1 MANDRDERRLTAIL
15 AADVVGYSRL
25 IEADESGTRA
35 ALRTLRSEV
44 TALHITEHAGRIVS
58 TAGDSILAEF
68 ASVVDAVQCAAE
80 IQRAMAD
87 RNEGIPEEKRILF
100 RIGVNVGDIIV
111 EGDDIHGNGVN
122 VAARLESLADP
133 GGVFIS
139 GDAFRQVENKL
150 ELGYENLGERKVK
163 NIAKPV
169 QVYRV
174 LLAPE
179 AAGTLITAKVP
190 RQTPTRWVVAAAA
203 VLAIVIGGGAIWNF
217 AIRDVLPSVE
227 AASLE
232 RMAFPLPDRPS
243 LAVLPFDNLT
253 GDAEQDYFV
262 DGFVD
267 DLITDLSKIS
277 TIFVVSRNSTFTYKG
292 TPVKIKQVAEELGV
306 RYVLEGSIRRA
317 DGTIR
322 VNAQLIDALSG
333 NHVWAEKFDGDAAD
347 IFALQDEINDKIVAG
362 LAASVSKE
370 QRIEAQRR
378 ETDSTEAWEAYRQG
392 LKHIDRF
399 TAIDNGL
406 ANGFF
411 KKALE
416 LDPNYPSAIG
426 LLAATYLEAAQ
437 RANPDWWREVGAETQ
452 KEAFAAFEPLLAKAL
467 ETPTDF
473 AYRLDARYAA
483 RQGQNERALTQAQRA
498 VDLAPY
504 NSGALVELAGVL
516 IWAGR
521 SEEGLRRFDEA
532 RRLNPKRIRTWNR
545 GLALFSLERYE
556 EAAAVFEARTGL
568 SSSLGGVVMLTA
580 IYAQLDQQEEMQG
593 VRKEWFDQVQKR
605 FGVDPTIFGT
615 VSFFPWAKPEDQE
628 RFSGALQKAGLAAFR
643 TKSATPQNIVLSGLR
658 SRVWG
663 DLDDLTRA
671 STQARLHCSQYD
683 RDAEYIPNDEK
694 DGVVTYACVDR

>member
-1 MANDRDERRLTAIL
+1 MANGRDERKLTAIL

-44 TALHITEHAGRIVS
+44 TDPHIAEHAGRIVS

-80 IQRAMAD
+80 IQRATAS
-87 RNEGIPEEKRILF
+87 RNEGVPDDKRIQF

-111 EGDDIHGNGVN
+111 EGDDIHGDGVN
-122 VAARLESLADP
+122 VAARLEGLADP
-133 GGVFIS
+133 GGIFIS
-139 GDAFRQVENKL
+139 GGAFDQVQNKL
-150 ELGYENLGERKVK
+150 ELGYENLGEQKVK

-174 LLAPE
+174 LLASE
-179 AAGTLITAKVP
+179 AAGTLITAKLP
-190 RQTPTRWVVAAAA
+190 RQTPTRWVAAAAA

-217 AIRDVLPSVE
+217 AIRDTLPSVE

-253 GDAEQDYFV
+253 GDAEQDHFV
-262 DGFVD
+262 DGFTD

-292 TPVKIKQVAEELGV
+292 RAVQIRDVAEELGV

-317 DGTIR
+317 DGAIR
-322 VNAQLIDALSG
+322 VNVQLIDALSG
-333 NHVWAEKFDGDAAD
+333 NHVWAEKFDGDASD

-362 LAASVSKE
+362 LSVKVSNE
-370 QRIEAQRR
+370 QRDEAQRR
-378 ETDSTEAWEAYRQG
+378 ETDSPEAWEAYRQG

-399 TAIDNGL
+399 TAHDNGL
-406 ANGFF
+406 ANAFF
-411 KKALE
+411 KKAVE
-416 LDPNYPSAIG
+416 LDPTYPSAIG
-426 LLAATYLEAAQ
+426 LLAATYSEAA
-437 RANPDWWREVGAETQ
+437 RRGLPDWLREVGAETRE
-452 KEAFAAFEPLLAKAL
+452 EAIAAFEPLLARAL
-467 ETPTDF
+467 DHPSSF

-483 RQGQNERALTQAQRA
+483 VQGQHERALTQAQRA

-504 NSGALVELAGVL
+504 HDGALFELAGVL

-521 SEEGLRRFDEA
+521 PEEALRRADEA
-532 RRLNPKRIRTWNR
+532 RRLNPKSRGLEWNR

-556 EAAAVFEARTGL
+556 EAAAAFETVPPSAA
-568 SSSLGGVVMLTA
+568 GVTLMLAAT
-580 IYAQLDQQEEMQG
+580 YAQLDRQEEMQAA
-593 VRKEWFDQVQKR
+593 RDEWFEQTQKR
-605 FGVDPTIFGT
+605 FGRLPEISRTLP
-615 VSFFPWAKPEDQE
+615 FFPWAKPEDRE
-628 RFSGALQKAGLAAFR
+628 RLVGALRKAGV
-643 TKSATPQNIVLSGLR
+643 P
-658 SRVWG
+658 
-663 DLDDLTRA
+663 
-671 STQARLHCSQYD
+671 
-683 RDAEYIPNDEK
+683 E
-694 DGVVTYACVDR
+694 

>member
-1 MANDRDERRLTAIL
+1 MANERDERKLTAIL
-15 AADVVGYSRL
+15 AADVVGYSGL

-44 TALHITEHAGRIVS
+44 TDPHIAAHSGRIVS

-80 IQRAMAD
+80 IQRDMAV
-87 RNEGIPEEKRILF
+87 RSEGVAEDKRIQF
-100 RIGVNVGDIIV
+100 RIGVNLGDIIV
-111 EGDDIHGNGVN
+111 EGDDIHGDGVN
-122 VAARLESLADP
+122 VAARLEGLADP

-150 ELGYENLGERKVK
+150 ELGYENLGEQKVK

-174 LLAPE
+174 LLAPD

-190 RQTPTRWVVAAAA
+190 RQTPTRWVAATAA

-217 AIRDVLPSVE
+217 AIRDSLPSVE

-292 TPVKIKQVAEELGV
+292 TPVKIRQVAEELGV
-306 RYVLEGSIRRA
+306 RYVMEGSIRRA

-333 NHVWAEKFDGDAAD
+333 NHVWAEKFDGEAAD

-362 LAASVSKE
+362 LSAKVTGE
-370 QRIEAQRR
+370 QRKEARRR
-378 ETDSTEAWEAYRQG
+378 ETDSPEAWDAYLQG

-399 TAIDNGL
+399 TAHDNGL
-406 ANGFF
+406 ANAFF
-411 KKALE
+411 KKALD
-416 LDPNYPSAIG
+416 LDPTYAPAMG
-426 LLAATYLEAAQ
+426 LLAATYMEAAR
-437 RANPDWWREVGAETQ
+437 RADPDWWREVGAETQ

-467 ETPTDF
+467 EHPTDF

-483 RQGQNERALTQAQRA
+483 LRGQNERALTQAQRA

-504 NSGALVELAGVL
+504 HSGALVELAGVL

-521 SEEGLRRFDEA
+521 PEEGLRRADEA
-532 RRLNPKRIRTWNR
+532 KRLNPRGRFEWNR

-556 EAAAVFEARTGL
+556 EAAAEFEAVRARG
-568 SSSLGGVVMLTA
+568 SSAGGAVSMLTA
-580 IYAQLDQQEEMQG
+580 TYAQLDQQEKMQA
-593 VRKEWFDQVQKR
+593 VRKEWFEQVQKR
-605 FGVDPTIFGT
+605 FGVQPTISGT
-615 VSFFPWAKPEDQE
+615 ARFLPWSKPEDQE
-628 RFSGALQKAGLAAFR
+628 RLSSALSKAGLEMFR
-643 TKSATPQNIVLSGLR
+643 PESASPENIVLSGGGAHEKD
-658 SRVWG
+658 WEPM
-663 DLDDLTRA
+663 TA
-671 STQARLHCSQYD
+671 QAQLHCAQYD
-683 RDAEYIPNDEK
+683 RDAKLIPD
-694 DGVVTYACVDR
+694 DVPGGVVTFECVDR

>member
-1 MANDRDERRLTAIL
+1 MA
-15 AADVVGYSRL
+15 
-25 IEADESGTRA
+25 
-35 ALRTLRSEV
+35 
-44 TALHITEHAGRIVS
+44 
-58 TAGDSILAEF
+58 
-68 ASVVDAVQCAAE
+68 
-80 IQRAMAD
+80 
-87 RNEGIPEEKRILF
+87 
-100 RIGVNVGDIIV
+100 
-111 EGDDIHGNGVN
+111 
-122 VAARLESLADP
+122 
-133 GGVFIS
+133 
-139 GDAFRQVENKL
+139 
-150 ELGYENLGERKVK
+150 
-163 NIAKPV
+163 
-169 QVYRV
+169 
-174 LLAPE
+174 
-179 AAGTLITAKVP
+179 
-190 RQTPTRWVVAAAA
+190 AAAA
-203 VLAIVIGGGAIWNF
+203 VLIIVIGGGSIWNF
-217 AIRDVLPSVE
+217 AIRESLPSVE

-317 DGTIR
+317 EGTIR

-378 ETDSTEAWEAYRQG
+378 ETDSPEAWEAYRQG

-416 LDPNYPSAIG
+416 LDPNYASAIG

-532 RRLNPKRIRTWNR
+532 RRLNPKRIRIWNR
-545 GLALFSLERYE
+545 VLALFSLERYE

-628 RFSGALQKAGLAAFR
+628 RFSGALHKAGLAAFR

-663 DLDDLTRA
+663 DQDDLTRA

-683 RDAEYIPNDEK
+683 RDAEYIPNDVP
-694 DGVVTYACVDR
+694 DGVATFECVDR